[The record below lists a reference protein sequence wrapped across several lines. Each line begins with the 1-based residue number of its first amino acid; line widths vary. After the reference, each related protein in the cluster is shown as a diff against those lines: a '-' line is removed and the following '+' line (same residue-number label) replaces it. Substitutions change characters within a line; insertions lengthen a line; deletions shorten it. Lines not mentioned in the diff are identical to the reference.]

1 MTLGATRHDS
11 LTRAISIVCGHGAEP
26 GVDKAEADEGAASS
40 GSDHQDAAIA
50 RG

>member
-11 LTRAISIVCGHGAEP
+11 LTTAISIGCGHGAEP
-26 GVDKAEADEGAASS
+26 GVDKAEADKGAEGP